1 MSVAESLIWN
11 LYQCVEVSCLNT
23 YRETIIHSH
32 THTRTCEVAINA
44 AGMECTFLLFLFS
57 IHFVLGVRVCTPVV
71 NGFGYQSKTHT
82 QHSQST
88 SFYKQTMLYPLPV
101 SCSVYFSVSL
111 TCFSHANRNA
121 IGLCNEFAVFI
132 TALFFAQKNSWCRLC
147 LRLNSGRESAMLSKR
162 T

>member
-1 MSVAESLIWN
+1 MCWSFLFEY
-11 LYQCVEVSCLNT
+11 LYRDNHSF
-23 YRETIIHSH
+23 SH

-44 AGMECTFLLFLFS
+44 AGVECTFLLFLFS

-82 QHSQST
+82 NTHIQHSQST
-88 SFYKQTMLYPLPV
+88 SFNKQTMLYPLPV

-111 TCFSHANRNA
+111 TCFSHANTNA
-121 IGLCNEFAVFI
+121 IGLCSEFAVFI